1 MPISTQTEALLDLYN
16 QKISL
21 DQKQLEQ
28 VTTVQTGYTITT
40 GIGASDYI
48 KVWGPEEVIENYNY
62 PIEKLDNRIVEL
74 NTQIANL
81 KTQILTIGQNAS
93 TAGCGTTAAPF
104 VSVASSTVNCKVYS
118 LSGTNPFAES
128 TQTLS
133 SSNLGIGVSNSIIT
147 VSIGT
152 YHADLSTCN
161 EINCSGAPGGSCVAA
176 AASITTLSNQIGPL
190 VTERDDLIVKVNF
203 LKDARLQ
210 YELQNY
216 AYNQS
221 KSQINTSIGISSSI
235 ISFLED
241 PNNEEWL

>member
-1 MPISTQTEALLDLYN
+1 MPISTQTEALLELYN

-28 VTTVQTGYTITT
+28 VTTVQTGYIIPT
-40 GIGASDYI
+40 GIGSTEYI
-48 KVWGPEEVIENYNY
+48 KIWGPEEVIENYNV
-62 PIEKLDNRIVEL
+62 PIEKLDNRILEL
-74 NTQIANL
+74 TNEIADL
-81 KTQILTIGQNAS
+81 KTEILTIGQNAS
-93 TAGCGTTAAPF
+93 NAGCGTTSSF
-104 VSVASSTVNCKVYS
+104 VSVASSTINCKVYS
-118 LSGTNPFAES
+118 LSGTNPFSQS

-133 SSNLGIGVSNSIIT
+133 SSNLGIGVSNSIVT

-152 YHADLSTCN
+152 YHADLSTCY
-161 EINCSGAPGGSCVAA
+161 EIDCSSAPGGSCVAA

>member
-1 MPISTQTEALLDLYN
+1 MPISTQTEALLELYN

-28 VTTVQTGYTITT
+28 VTTVQTGYIIPT
-40 GIGASDYI
+40 GIGSTEYI
-48 KVWGPEEVIENYNY
+48 KIWGPEEVIENYNV
-62 PIEKLDNRIVEL
+62 PIEKLDNRILEL
-74 NTQIANL
+74 TNEIADL
-81 KTQILTIGQNAS
+81 KTEILTIGQNAS
-93 TAGCGTTAAPF
+93 NAGCGTTSSF
-104 VSVASSTVNCKVYS
+104 VSVASSTINCKVYS
-118 LSGTNPFAES
+118 LSGTNPFSQS

-133 SSNLGIGVSNSIIT
+133 SSNLGIGVSNSIVT

-161 EINCSGAPGGSCVAA
+161 EIDCSGAPGGSCVAA

>member
-1 MPISTQTEALLDLYN
+1 MPISTQTQALLELYN

-21 DQKQLEQ
+21 DEKQLQQ
-28 VTTVQTGYTITT
+28 VTTVQTGYIIPT
-40 GIGASDYI
+40 GIGSTEYI
-48 KVWGPEEVIENYNY
+48 KIWGPEEVIENYNV
-62 PIEKLDNRIVEL
+62 PIEKLDNKILEL
-74 NTQIANL
+74 TNEIADL
-81 KTQILTIGQNAS
+81 KTEILTIGQNAS
-93 TAGCGTTAAPF
+93 NAGCGTTSSF
-104 VSVASSTVNCKVYS
+104 VSVASSTINCKVYS
-118 LSGTNPFAES
+118 LSGTNPFSQS

-133 SSNLGIGVSNSIIT
+133 SSNLGIGVSNSIVT

-161 EINCSGAPGGSCVAA
+161 EIDCSGAPGGSCVAA

>member
-1 MPISTQTEALLDLYN
+1 MPISTQTEALLNLYN

-40 GIGASDYI
+40 GIGTNDYI
-48 KVWGPEEVIENYNY
+48 KVWGPEEVIENYNV
-62 PIEKLDNRIVEL
+62 PIEKLDNRILEI
-74 NTQIANL
+74 NNQITDL
-81 KTQILTIGQNAS
+81 KNNILTIGQNAS
-93 TAGCGTTAAPF
+93 NAGCGTTSPF

-118 LSGTNPFAES
+118 LSGANPFLES

-133 SSNLGIGVSNSIIT
+133 SSNLGIGISNSITT

-152 YHADLSTCN
+152 YHSGISSCYAVG
-161 EINCSGAPGGSCVAA
+161 CSSAPGGSCVAA
-176 AASITTLSNQIGPL
+176 AASITYFENQIPPL
-190 VTERDDLIVKVNF
+190 ITERDNLIIKVNF
-203 LKDARLQ
+203 LKNGRLQ
-210 YELQNY
+210 YELQDY

>member
-1 MPISTQTEALLDLYN
+1 MPISTQTQALLELYN

-21 DQKQLEQ
+21 DEKQLQQ
-28 VTTVQTGYTITT
+28 VTTVQTGYIIPT
-40 GIGASDYI
+40 GIGSTEYI
-48 KVWGPEEVIENYNY
+48 KIWGPEEVIENYNV
-62 PIEKLDNRIVEL
+62 PIEKLDNRILEL
-74 NTQIANL
+74 TNEIADL
-81 KTQILTIGQNAS
+81 KTEILTIGQNAS
-93 TAGCGTTAAPF
+93 NAGCGTTSSF
-104 VSVASSTVNCKVYS
+104 VSVASSTINCKVYS
-118 LSGTNPFAES
+118 LSGTNPFSQS

-133 SSNLGIGVSNSIIT
+133 SSNLGIGVSNSIVT

-161 EINCSGAPGGSCVAA
+161 EIDCSGAPGGSCVAA